1 MAQIEPHPQTDP
13 RERITPDAFVVAP
26 HLLGLPLARPWRRG
40 VAMSLDLLL
49 LAVLT
54 SLGSTVLSFAIA
66 AAAFW
71 LAARGKRESPVRR
84 ADVMPLRV
92 IGTVFLLIGLVLVG
106 VRVFRPQIERGVAGA
121 LASGRLGEGGAA
133 VAHAIRMGQDLAAV
147 QATSTEV
154 EARAAVARAEES
166 MRRLDITPEAIR
178 ERFTGMA
185 AEAPPDRPWIAEALL
200 DAAERLPAAED
211 AAPLVRPL
219 TPPELATA
227 YADAAAA
234 GDSIAAD
241 SLRTRLALSLGADTL
256 RSLEARIQ
264 GLRTEVDSLREEREP
279 EAGGGI
285 VAYLRGLLDDLGVGF
300 GWSTLYFTLFLAV
313 WRGQTPGKRLLGI
326 RVVRLN
332 GKPITWWA
340 SFERFGGYAAGL
352 ATGLLGFLQIF
363 WDRNRQAI
371 HDKIMETVVVRERG
385 VPETHPATA
394 VPAAEAV
401 PAPATTP
408 DVLSGSGVPATEP
421 APDEQTGS

>member
-1 MAQIEPHPQTDP
+1 
-13 RERITPDAFVVAP
+13 
-26 HLLGLPLARPWRRG
+26 
-40 VAMSLDLLL
+40 
-49 LAVLT
+49 
-54 SLGSTVLSFAIA
+54 
-66 AAAFW
+66 
-71 LAARGKRESPVRR
+71 
-84 ADVMPLRV
+84 
-92 IGTVFLLIGLVLVG
+92 
-106 VRVFRPQIERGVAGA
+106 
-121 LASGRLGEGGAA
+121 
-133 VAHAIRMGQDLAAV
+133 
-147 QATSTEV
+147 
-154 EARAAVARAEES
+154 
-166 MRRLDITPEAIR
+166 
-178 ERFTGMA
+178 
-185 AEAPPDRPWIAEALL
+185 
-200 DAAERLPAAED
+200 
-211 AAPLVRPL
+211 

-285 VAYLRGLLDDLGVGF
+285 VAYLRGLLDDPGVGF

-371 HDKIMETVVVRERG
+371 HDKIMETVVVRERV
-385 VPETHPATA
+385 VPETHPASA
-394 VPAAEAV
+394 APAAEAV
-401 PAPATTP
+401 PASAPAP
-408 DVLSGSGVPATEP
+408 DALSGSGVPATEP